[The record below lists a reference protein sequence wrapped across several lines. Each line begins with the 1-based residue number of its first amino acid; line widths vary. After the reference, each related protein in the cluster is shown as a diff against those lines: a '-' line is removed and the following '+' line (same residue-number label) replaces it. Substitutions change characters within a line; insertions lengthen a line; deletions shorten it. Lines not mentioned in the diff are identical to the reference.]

1 MSRTFRNS
9 IVILLIV
16 SLTTGGLVFFSA
28 PKKAD
33 ADIAK
38 CVSGLFGTIGALY
51 SVLVADPASDTANVG
66 TLVNDCVLKPI
77 AMMFAR
83 ALVQKFTQDTVN
95 WINGGFSGSPKYVT
109 NPEGFLRNIGDQTL
123 GQYVN
128 EYLGDIGQVVCSPF
142 DIQLRIALGLRYSSV
157 YTDYVGCRLSDI
169 QKNVYTAFTKGF
181 STGGGW
187 QDWVNITT
195 VPQNNIYGTY
205 LAAIEKVD
213 IAIVGKKT
221 IELKQLDW
229 AKGFL
234 GITKCDLMETPNAAY
249 NRVGDYGH
257 EAPMPKPQCLK
268 SHIVTPGSVIESS
281 LSESINMPLKQLGIA
296 DSLDA
301 IFGALVN
308 QMISKVFTATGIFAG
323 GSSSSQPLT
332 VNDLVRTT
340 QYFTLQ
346 LPAGITITGST
357 NDYCEAFLSKNI
369 YYKDQKGQIIVRY
382 WLAPANAAAANTPP
396 TYSEPTVLVKSGN
409 IAWTQ
414 QDYNDV
420 QTYCQRQLV
429 QGVTDPNFNAA
440 TLGITNGIG
449 NGQTFGIGRSN
460 LAVNQFATQS
470 SNYTYG
476 SYVEDTSPFIA
487 SRAVDGNA
495 DQQVSGWYSATQAT
509 ALADR
514 DAGGNLWWEVKLAKE
529 SVIDEVKIYK
539 ATDRTYAEAIG
550 DFRVVVRSDKNPSD
564 TVVWTSSPQNTGPS
578 SGSYVSVPIQS
589 GGQPVTGQ
597 YVRIVPYSNT
607 QQYLELAEVQVFGTE
622 KTTAA
627 GANSNAATNEPF
639 RLSLNPGTN
648 VNTPLLKSCNGGWN
662 CRYNTATPAPISFG
676 FTVNKQKGGI
686 KILATFQKHWV
697 GNAAEVFGDANFS
710 EALSYLKMELVNKKG
725 GVSVKQ
731 TSQIVD
737 DLEVKQITVKEGY
750 TLDQNDLPLITYS
763 VTASGNAASSNGPSG
778 YTYRIITTFYDTVTN
793 QTITEQI
800 SPISIT
806 N

>member
-409 IAWTQ
+409 VAWTQ

-420 QTYCQRQLV
+420 QTYCQRQAV

-495 DQQVSGWYSATQAT
+495 DQQVGGWYSATQAT
-509 ALADR
+509 AVADR
-514 DAGGNLWWEVKLAKE
+514 DAGGNLWWETKLAKE

-539 ATDRTYAEAIG
+539 ATDRTYAEALG
-550 DFRVVVRSDKNPSD
+550 EFVVGISDINHNA
-564 TVVWTSSPQNTGPS
+564 VFTSSPISTGPN
-578 SGSYVSVPIQS
+578 SGSYVSVPI
-589 GGQPVTGQ
+589 PTITGQ
-597 YVRIVPYSNT
+597 YVRIIPRNNT

-622 KTTAA
+622 KTVAA
-627 GANSNAATNEPF
+627 GGNPGATANVPF
-639 RLSLNPGTN
+639 RLSLNPQVGN
-648 VNTPLLKSCNGGWN
+648 SVSLYKSLNNWQLPA
-662 CRYNTATPAPISFG
+662 ATISFS
-676 FTVNKQKGGI
+676 FNATKQKGGI
-686 KILATFQKHWV
+686 TLYATLEKERNGSGEGFTP
-697 GNAAEVFGDANFS
+697 ANFS
-710 EALSYLKMELVNKKG
+710 EALSSLKVELVNDKG
-725 GVSVKQ
+725 STRTTQ
-731 TSQIVD
+731 LSQEFT
-737 DLEVKQITVKEGY
+737 LNNERITLKENY
-750 TLDQNDLPLITYS
+750 TIDQNDLPSITYTIKANNWVS
-763 VTASGNAASSNGPSG
+763 TRNNSFYYNYQIHTV
-778 YTYRIITTFYDTVTN
+778 FYDPTTNTTLADQVTPFTA
-793 QTITEQI
+793 Q
-800 SPISIT
+800 
-806 N
+806 